1 MKKLILIALIS
12 LFAFPS
18 CNQKTEKKE
27 DVSTY
32 YLIRHAEKNRTDPSN
47 HNPELIDAGL
57 KRAEN
62 WAKHFKDI
70 KFDAV
75 YSTDYNR
82 TKQTALPTAKQ
93 NNLEIQLYNPSDL
106 QIEAFIKKTKGKT
119 VLVVGHSN
127 TTPKFANGLLGEE
140 KYDDM
145 ADDNNGGLY
154 IITVSKSGKTTESLV
169 VN

>member
-1 MKKLILIALIS
+1 MKKLLLIALIS

-18 CNQKTEKKE
+18 CAEKTEKKE

-32 YLIRHAEKNRTDPSN
+32 YLIRHAEKDRTDSSN
-47 HNPELIDAGL
+47 HNPNLTDIGLI
-57 KRAEN
+57 RAEN

-82 TKQTALPTAKQ
+82 TKQTATPTAEA
-93 NNLEIQLYNPSDL
+93 NNLEIQFYNPSDL
-106 QIEAFIKKTKGKT
+106 KIEAFMEKTKGKT

-127 TTPKFANGLLGEE
+127 TTPKFANGLLGED

-145 ADDNNGGLY
+145 ADDFNGGLY
-154 IITVSKSGKTTESLV
+154 KVTITKNSKTSEELV

>member
-1 MKKLILIALIS
+1 MKKLFLIALI
-12 LFAFPS
+12 LLVVFPS
-18 CNQKTEKKE
+18 CAEKTEKKD

-32 YLIRHAEKNRTDPSN
+32 YLIRHAEKDRTDTSN
-47 HNPELIDAGL
+47 HNPNLTDVGL

-62 WAKHFKDI
+62 WAKYFKDI

-75 YSTDYNR
+75 YSTDYSR
-82 TKQTALPTAKQ
+82 TKQTALPTAKA
-93 NNLEIQLYNPSDL
+93 NNLEIQFYNPSDM
-106 QIEAFIKKTKGKT
+106 QIEVFLEKTKSKT

-127 TTPKFANGLLGEE
+127 TTPKFANSLIGED

-154 IITVSKSGKTTESLV
+154 KVTIAKSGKTSEELV
-169 VN
+169 IN